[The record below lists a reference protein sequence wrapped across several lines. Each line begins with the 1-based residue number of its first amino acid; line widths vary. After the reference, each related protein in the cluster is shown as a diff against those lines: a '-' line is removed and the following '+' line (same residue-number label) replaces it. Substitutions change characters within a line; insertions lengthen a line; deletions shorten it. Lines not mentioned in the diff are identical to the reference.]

1 MSSTRSDFP
10 KARATELGWRRAS
23 LLLCAHG
30 IRGSAGIAQE
40 HAESIAALN
49 GFAEVT
55 ACCLNGE
62 PGLDSALAAIEGGN
76 CYVVPLLM
84 AEGYTSDLLSERVLA
99 AQAASSASFR
109 LCRPVGSH
117 DGLADLIL
125 ASAESRCRSR
135 GWALEDSGLLLIGHG
150 TTRNARS
157 AESLRRHVARI
168 KARGLFAEVCYGFF
182 DQEPGVTQAL
192 DSMTAR
198 QRVAV
203 GHFADA
209 GPHGADDVA
218 RLLAGREDS
227 VAYAGPVGREPGLA
241 DLILDRVRQVDA
253 TTLAA

>member
-1 MSSTRSDFP
+1 MSSTRSGFP
-10 KARATELGWRRAS
+10 KARATELGWHGAS

-30 IRGSAGIAQE
+30 IRGGAGIAQA
-40 HAESIAALN
+40 HAESIAALS
-49 GFAEVT
+49 GFAQVT

-62 PGLDSALAAIEGGN
+62 PDLETALAGIGGGD

-84 AEGYTSDLLSERVLA
+84 AEGYTNDLLSERVLA
-99 AQAASSASFR
+99 AQAVSPARFR

-117 DGLADLIL
+117 DALADLIV
-125 ASAESRCRSR
+125 ASAESRCRNR
-135 GWALEDSGLLLIGHG
+135 GWPLAETGLLLIGHG

-157 AESLRRHVARI
+157 SESLRRHLARI
-168 KARGLFAEVCYGFF
+168 ESRGVFAEVGCGFF
-182 DQEPGVTQAL
+182 DQEPRVAQAL

-198 QRVAV
+198 RSVAV

-218 RLLAGREDS
+218 RLLAGLEDT
-227 VAYAGPVGREPGLA
+227 VAYAGPVGREPGLV

>member
-1 MSSTRSDFP
+1 MSSTRSVFP
-10 KARATELGWRRAS
+10 KARATELGWHRAS

-30 IRGSAGIAQE
+30 IRGSAGVAQE
-40 HAESIAALN
+40 HADSIAALN
-49 GFAEVT
+49 GFAQVT

-62 PGLDSALAAIEGGN
+62 PDLDAALAGIDGGD

-84 AEGYTSDLLSERVLA
+84 AEGYTNDLLSERVLA
-99 AQAASSASFR
+99 AQAISPASFR

-117 DGLADLIL
+117 DGLADLIV

-135 GWALEDSGLLLIGHG
+135 GWRSEDAGLLLIGHG

-168 KARGLFAEVCYGFF
+168 EARGVFAEVCCGFF
-182 DQEPGVTQAL
+182 DQEPRIAQAL

-218 RLLAGREDS
+218 RLLAGLEDT
-227 VAYAGPVGREPGLA
+227 VAYAGPVGCDPGLV
-241 DLILDRVRQVDA
+241 DLILDRVRRVDA